1 MNRYDC
7 FRVKKENDTRN
18 YLVKDVIH
26 VIKRGDKGC
35 GHVASLTSLN
45 RLALPVTPI
54 AFLLF
59 HRFAEL

>member
-7 FRVKKENDTRN
+7 FRAKENDTKI
-18 YLVKDVIH
+18 YLVQHVIH
-26 VIKRGDKGC
+26 VIECGDQGC

-45 RLALPVTPI
+45 RLTLPVTPI

-59 HRFAEL
+59 H